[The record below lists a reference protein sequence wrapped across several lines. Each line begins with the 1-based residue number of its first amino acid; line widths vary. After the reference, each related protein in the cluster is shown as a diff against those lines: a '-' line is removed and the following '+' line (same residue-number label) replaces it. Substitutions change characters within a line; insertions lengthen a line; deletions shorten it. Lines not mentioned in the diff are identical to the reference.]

1 MVYMMKKELYGLV
14 IGDAVKVQYNGGEFE
29 GAKGHVIDIFEEDMQ
44 VELLLTGQYS
54 GKTTIVDVRDT
65 ESL

>member
-14 IGDAVKVQYNGGEFE
+14 VGDAVRVTDGEFD
-29 GAKGHVIDIFEEDMQ
+29 GGKGHVIDIFCDSME
-44 VELLLTGQYS
+44 VELLLTGKFS
-54 GKTTIVDVRDT
+54 GKTAIVDVFNT

>member
-14 IGDAVKVQYNGGEFE
+14 VGDAVRVTDGEFD
-29 GAKGHVIDIFEEDMQ
+29 GGKGHVIDIFPEDMQ

-54 GKTTIVDVRDT
+54 GKTTIVDVFNT